1 LGLLLVGYGTLEAWL
16 GNMSYDSPA
25 RKKYCEAWLCPEEF
39 WETRMFTLLQQSAN
53 GESEHLLPEM
63 QRALI
68 ENQGS
73 AFAWA
78 DLAEVERD
86 AQQPALAKYCF
97 QRAVTAGPQS
107 AAILF
112 RAANYAFQ
120 TGDRDEVLRD
130 LAAVLKDPE
139 LTGYYDA
146 AFLTYSRLGAPIDE
160 LLDKG
165 MPPLTTAA
173 EPFLQFWMDDN
184 KVPEAKATWAW
195 MLKRSLTNEASCG
208 SYVGFLLRNNEA
220 ETATREWRRAY
231 AGKSPNFQFLNWVY
245 NGSFEMEPKPGPFDW
260 HIETTP
266 EVEAARVTEGSHD
279 GIWSVKIKFDG
290 SSDVDYHGV
299 YQEVAIKPGQWRL
312 RAFLKLDGISSDQGI
327 SLRVYDPQAPNRLDL
342 RTDARLG
349 TADWSQVERVFT
361 VGTQTKVVQVEVM
374 RGRSYG
380 VQSKIAGQAW
390 VDSVNLIP
398 IH

>member
-1 LGLLLVGYGTLEAWL
+1 
-16 GNMSYDSPA
+16 MSYDSPA
-25 RKKYCEAWLCPEEF
+25 RKKYCAAWLCPEEF

-53 GESEHLLPEM
+53 GESGRLLPEM
-63 QRALI
+63 RRALV
-68 ENQGS
+68 ENQAS

-86 AQQPALAKYCF
+86 AHQPELAKYCF

-120 TGDRDEVLRD
+120 TGDRDEVLHD

-165 MPPLTTAA
+165 MPPVATAV

-184 KVPEAKATWAW
+184 KVPEAKATWLW
-195 MLKRSLTNEASCG
+195 MLKHALTNEASCG
-208 SYVGFLLRNNEA
+208 SYVGFLLRNNEVEA
-220 ETATREWRRAY
+220 ATKEWRRAY
-231 AGKSPNFQFLNWVY
+231 ASKSPSFQFLNWVY
-245 NGSFEMEPKPGPFDW
+245 NGSFETEPKPGPFDW

-279 GIWSVKIKFDG
+279 GIWSVKLTFNG
-290 SSDVDYHGV
+290 STDVDYHGV
-299 YQEVAIKPGQWRL
+299 YQEVAIQPGQWRL
-312 RAFLKLDGISSDQGI
+312 RAFLKLEGITSDQGI
-327 SLRVYDPQAPNRLDL
+327 SLRVYDPQGPSRLDV
-342 RTDARLG
+342 RTGAKTG
-349 TADWSQVERVFT
+349 TADWSQVERIFA
-361 VGTQTKVVQVEVM
+361 VGAQTKVVQVEVM

-390 VDSVNLIP
+390 VDSVNLTP
-398 IH
+398 IR